1 MRKAVLAGCGGISH
15 SWLKSIEDFSDVR
28 IVGLVDL
35 NSDAIEAVKNR
46 FGLEPVAEGN
56 NLERA
61 IKESGADTV
70 FDCTVPSAH
79 KSVVLTALSMNC
91 DVLGEKPMAESIA
104 DAKEMVKAS
113 AHSGKTYAV
122 IQNRRYNPNIIQFR
136 DTVQAAAVGPVTTLN
151 ADFYLGV
158 HFGGFRDVMEHVLLV
173 DMAIHSFDEARF
185 ISGSDPVSVYC
196 HEWNPSGSWY
206 RHGASAVA
214 IFEMSNGVVFTYR
227 GSWCSEGLNTSWE
240 CDWRSVGEIGSITW
254 DGAESVQ
261 GEKVVEGEEFK
272 RETITVAP
280 APIADLEFSGHAGVI
295 REFLDCLKNGTKPQT
310 DCTDNIMSV
319 AMVHSAVES
328 AVTGTK
334 VDIRWE

>member
-1 MRKAVLAGCGGISH
+1 MRKTVLAGCGGISH
-15 SWLKSIEDFSDVR
+15 AWLKAIENFSDVE

-35 NSDAIEAVKNR
+35 DGEAIRKARDR
-46 FGLEPVAEGN
+46 FGIKPTAEGDD
-56 NLERA
+56 LEQV
-61 IKESGADTV
+61 IGKSKADTV

-79 KSVVLTALSMNC
+79 KSIVMTGLANGC

-104 DAKEMVKAS
+104 DAREMVEA
-113 AHSGKTYAV
+113 ARDSGKTYAV

-136 DTVQAAAVGPVTTLN
+136 DTVRAGEAGGVTTIN

-185 ISGSDPVSVYC
+185 ISGTDPVSVYC

-214 IFEMSNGVVFTYR
+214 IFEMSDGVIFTYR

-240 CDWRSVGEIGSITW
+240 CEWRAVGEVGTITW
-254 DGAESVQ
+254 DGFESVR
-261 GEKVVEGEEFK
+261 GEKVVEGDGFQREIVEFAPVP
-272 RETITVAP
+272 VA
-280 APIADLEFSGHAGVI
+280 ALEHQNHAGVI
-295 REFLDCLKNGTKPQT
+295 REFLDSLENGTKPQT
-310 DCTDNIMSV
+310 DCTDNIKSV

-328 AVTGTK
+328 AVTGKK
-334 VDIRWE
+334 VEIHWD